1 MATVL
6 PTDIAI
12 QDGRS
17 TPASAPR
24 RLLAGLTLARQR
36 WVSPVILLL
45 LWEFASRIG
54 LIPAR
59 VLAAPTTVAAALW
72 QLTISG
78 ELPYNVLVSLGRA
91 AAGLGIGVTL
101 GVSLALAAGL
111 SRRGEAMIDPLV
123 QIKRTIPTLALTPL
137 FIIWFGIGEQPKIL
151 LIAFATVFPVYLNL
165 FNGIRSVDV
174 RLIEAARTLG
184 LSRIEIITNVVLP
197 GAMPSLLV
205 GLRYALGVAVLV
217 LVVAEQ
223 INAASGLGALINH
236 ARDFM
241 QTDVIVVCVM
251 VYAILGLTADLIVRR
266 IETKVLAWRPTMLS

>member
-1 MATVL
+1 MATLAPSTIVAPDASEL
-6 PTDIAI
+6 P
-12 QDGRS
+12 
-17 TPASAPR
+17 APR
-24 RLLAGLTLARQR
+24 QRISWARQR
-36 WVSPVILLL
+36 WISPVLLLL
-45 LWEFASRIG
+45 LWEFGSRIG
-54 LIPAR
+54 FIPPR
-59 VLAAPTTVAAALW
+59 VLAAPTTVAEAFW
-72 QLTISG
+72 GLTVSG

-91 AAGLGIGVTL
+91 AAGLGIGVFL
-101 GVSLALAAGL
+101 GITLALAAGL

-137 FIIWFGIGEQPKIL
+137 FIIWFGIGEQPKVL

-165 FNGIRSVDV
+165 FNGIRGIDV

-184 LSRIEIITNVVLP
+184 LSRMEIVTNVILP

-205 GLRYALGVAVLV
+205 GLRYSLGVAVLV

-251 VYAILGLTADLIVRR
+251 VYAVLGLTADMIVRR
-266 IETKVLAWRPTMLS
+266 IESKVLVWRPAMLGS

>member
-1 MATVL
+1 MATAL
-6 PTDIAI
+6 PKEFSASR
-12 QDGRS
+12 RS
-17 TPASAPR
+17 NEPSSR
-24 RLLAGLTLARQR
+24 SGLAFTKQR
-36 WVSPVILLL
+36 WLSPVLLL
-45 LWEFASRIG
+45 VLWELGSRGGVIPSRI
-54 LIPAR
+54 
-59 VLAAPTTVAAALW
+59 LAAPSTVAFTLW
-72 QLTISG
+72 DMIVSG
-78 ELPYNVLVSLGRA
+78 ELPYNLLVSLGRA
-91 AAGLGIGVTL
+91 SAGLGIGLML
-101 GVSLALAAGL
+101 GVVLALAAGL
-111 SRRGEAMIDPLV
+111 SKRGEAAIDPLV

-165 FNGIRSVDV
+165 FNGIRGVDV

-184 LSRIEIITNVVLP
+184 LSRTEIVTQIVLP

-223 INAASGLGALINH
+223 INATAGLGALINH

-251 VYAILGLTADLIVRR
+251 VYAVLGLTADWFVRR
-266 IETKVLAWRPTMLS
+266 IETKVLAWRPSMVSA

>member
-1 MATVL
+1 MVATV
-6 PTDIAI
+6 
-12 QDGRS
+12 
-17 TPASAPR
+17 APR
-24 RLLAGLTLARQR
+24 QIALPITEARPVSRPRLPLIRQR
-36 WVSPVILLL
+36 WVSPVALLV
-45 LWEFASRIG
+45 LWEFGSRIG
-54 LIPAR
+54 FIPSR
-59 VLAAPTTVAAALW
+59 VLAPPSTVAETFW
-72 QLTISG
+72 GLTVSG
-78 ELPYNVLVSLGRA
+78 ELPYNLLVSLGRA
-91 AAGLGIGVTL
+91 SAGLAIGVVL
-101 GVSLALAAGL
+101 GIVLALAAGL

-184 LSRIEIITNVVLP
+184 LSRLEIVTNVVLP

-251 VYAILGLTADLIVRR
+251 VYAILGLTADMAVRR
-266 IETKVLAWRPTMLS
+266 IETKVLAWRPSMLNN

>member
-1 MATVL
+1 VATAL
-6 PTDIAI
+6 PKEFSASRRRTEPSS
-12 QDGRS
+12 RS
-17 TPASAPR
+17 A
-24 RLLAGLTLARQR
+24 LALTKQR
-36 WVSPVILLL
+36 WLSPVLLL
-45 LWEFASRIG
+45 VLWELGSRGG
-54 LIPAR
+54 LIPSR
-59 VLAAPTTVAAALW
+59 ILAAPSTVAVTLSD
-72 QLTISG
+72 LLVSG
-78 ELPYNVLVSLGRA
+78 ELPYNLLVSLGRA
-91 AAGLGIGVTL
+91 SAGLGIGLVL
-101 GVSLALAAGL
+101 GVVLALAAGL
-111 SRRGEAMIDPLV
+111 SKRGEAAIDPLV

-165 FNGIRSVDV
+165 FNGIRGVDV

-184 LSRIEIITNVVLP
+184 LSRTEIVTQIVLP

-223 INAASGLGALINH
+223 INATAGLGALINH

-251 VYAILGLTADLIVRR
+251 VYAVLGLTADWFVRR
-266 IETKVLAWRPTMLS
+266 IETKALAWRPSMVSA

>member
-1 MATVL
+1 MVAT
-6 PTDIAI
+6 I
-12 QDGRS
+12 
-17 TPASAPR
+17 APR
-24 RLLAGLTLARQR
+24 QIALPVTEARLVSRPRLPLIRQR
-36 WVSPVILLL
+36 WVSPVALLV
-45 LWEFASRIG
+45 LWEIGSRIG
-54 LIPAR
+54 FIPSR
-59 VLAAPTTVAAALW
+59 VLAAPSTVAETFW
-72 QLTISG
+72 GLTVSG
-78 ELPYNVLVSLGRA
+78 ELPYNLLVSLGRA
-91 AAGLGIGVTL
+91 SAGLAIGVAL
-101 GVSLALAAGL
+101 GIVLALGAGL

-184 LSRIEIITNVVLP
+184 LSRIEIVTNVVLP

-251 VYAILGLTADLIVRR
+251 VYAILGLTADLAVRR
-266 IETKVLAWRPTMLS
+266 IETKVLAWRPSMLNN